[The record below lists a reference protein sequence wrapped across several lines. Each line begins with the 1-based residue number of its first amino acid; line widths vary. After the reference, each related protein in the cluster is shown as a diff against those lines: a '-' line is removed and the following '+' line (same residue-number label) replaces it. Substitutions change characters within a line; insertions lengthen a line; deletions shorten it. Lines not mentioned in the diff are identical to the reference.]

1 LVRQEF
7 DAHAANTTAVTEFP
21 VNPNRFD
28 PYKNFKFRVKW
39 DGRFVAAVDHVSGLI
54 RTTDV
59 VTHREG
65 GDPSLDRLSPGRTRY
80 EPITLSRGRTQDPA
94 FEAWA
99 DLVSKLGAPL
109 GSEVALADFRKDITI
124 DLLNEAGQR
133 VLSFL
138 VFRCWPSEYVALG
151 PLDSDDSAVVI
162 ESLTLENEGWERD
175 TSVVEPVEP
184 S

>member
-1 LVRQEF
+1 V
-7 DAHAANTTAVTEFP
+7 AEFP

-28 PYKNFKFRVKW
+28 PYKAFKFRVKW
-39 DGRFVAAVDHVSGLI
+39 DGRYVAGLDHVSGLI
-54 RTTDV
+54 RSTDV

-65 GDPSLDRLSPGRTRY
+65 GDPSLDRVSPGRTRY
-80 EPITLSRGRTQDPA
+80 EPITLSRGRTQDTT

-99 DLVSKLGAPL
+99 DLVSKLGAPP

-124 DLLNEAGQR
+124 DLFNEAGQR
-133 VLSFL
+133 VLSWKVL
-138 VFRCWPSEYVALG
+138 RCWPSEYVALG
-151 PLDSDDSAVVI
+151 ALDSEDSDVAI

-184 S
+184 STD